1 MMDKKNI
8 KTGQAELELAHESY
22 LIHGQQKAAGHQQ
35 K

>member
-1 MMDKKNI
+1 MMDLKSL

-22 LIHGQQKAAGHQQ
+22 LIHGQQKMVSQQQ